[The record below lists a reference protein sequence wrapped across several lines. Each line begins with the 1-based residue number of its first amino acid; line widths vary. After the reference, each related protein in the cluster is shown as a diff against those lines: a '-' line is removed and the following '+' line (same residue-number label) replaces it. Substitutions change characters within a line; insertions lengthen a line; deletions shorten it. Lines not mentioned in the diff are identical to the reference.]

1 MCDTTNII
9 ILNRKDNKF
18 LRAADVT
25 LASVVVTVATC
36 IVVDDDV
43 VAAVV
48 VVVVVVHLKSC
59 VETEKNAFIVL

>member
-18 LRAADVT
+18 LRAADGT

-48 VVVVVVHLKSC
+48 VVVVVHLKSC